1 MVHLTNDYRK
11 LLRKN
16 GPKAALSLCVALALS
31 GGLVSAEEK
40 TYDDVS
46 PWGSR
51 EALEGDPIEVEWMR
65 GGEGTLKAG
74 TDETGNVLIHHLKTW
89 GNPDTYAYVKGK
101 KITIEDRDPSD
112 PTANWG
118 GKMYIGGDTT
128 ESVTMKGLHA
138 GNQSKTTIYGRT
150 ISMGTLGT
158 GNGHFTIG
166 NKNTESVTI
175 NDFGAAEGSSTI
187 INGHSVSMG
196 SLNNWGGTV
205 TVKADKDFKVVKD
218 NNLQDVGVTGG
229 GRLTVYSDSFS
240 ANKLTIAN
248 KDSSVSI
255 NGENSI
261 DLGHGLSS
269 AEQSKVELDSSLITV
284 KGKEGFGLINVANG
298 SSAQFRG
305 KDLYVEGGLNIANS
319 TFTADETGTLQI
331 GQEDTYTSFT
341 FTGSRVSLGTKD
353 SETKLYGHI
362 LSTESSEVDIHGRD
376 ILIDGVHIDPKHY
389 SQCSIDSILTN
400 AAVIRVGDNDSN
412 LWLKGRLFNTAS
424 DVTVNGRK
432 IRITAAEA
440 VNGDAS
446 KMVDSGYAIRT
457 TGDNNTTIGSENT
470 DNIVVDGTICGDQG
484 SLSIHGRNIQLSYA
498 QGIALSG
505 VAGAHIFAGGNETE
519 NLVIQG
525 QAANLS
531 ADKMQLS
538 GEHIIIDSTEY
549 GGPKNGVQFP
559 ESLLA
564 YHNND
569 IDAGTEHTKA
579 IYISGGLRALYGDIH
594 VLGQDITVGTSDYFI
609 HGAESKSGPS
619 QTGYIALAAEKDIN
633 IGDKNS
639 DIVQLHG
646 GQILAQGGNINVQ
659 GTNIVAEASDA
670 YISPVHVKVVSGD
683 TVLEDYQRVSMIG
696 ALGANVDIGSDDSE
710 SIALQGGTLLADG
723 AYYDNNYHLLPSY
736 IKVLGKNISIDGK
749 KQWAG
754 ETNAGRLIFGS
765 ESSDQVS
772 IQGKGGIHARGGRA
786 DILGK
791 WISIQSDTENALE
804 NNGAPIVVG
813 SPNTQSIHVSGGIVS
828 HGSQISLQGRDISIS
843 KGKQENAI
851 HTDGGTVS
859 ITATGGEDAHIS
871 GPVRNDKGTIEIS
884 LSDKASHL
892 DSQVFTKNGGITNI
906 SLNHKASWNPAG
918 DTSNFTT
925 YTGNDGIIYLDN
937 NTHQTVTVSA
947 FKDADTRIHEDIYGS
962 GNTGNDAIHIDNT
975 YTGNTHFWLVNREGT
990 DKGVVGTILASAG
1003 TKESPKAGTNSVMV
1017 MAALNSAENND
1028 SSDISQFTSDH
1039 FAAYGMN
1046 SLFFKTYNLGIQD
1059 SNVEKNNKISDTTKG
1074 NLYGKDLY
1082 ITGVTNHTTNDKGQ
1096 YTPTVSTA
1104 LSGSSLMYYTWR
1116 TENDKM
1122 LQRVGDLRENEG
1134 EETGLWAR
1142 IRGSRIG
1149 KSHSDRGFKNQYKV
1163 YEIGYD
1169 AKTMTA

>member
-11 LLRKN
+11 LLRRN

-31 GGLVSAEEK
+31 GGLVSAEGK

-46 PWGSR
+46 PGGSR

-65 GGEGTLKAG
+65 GGEGTLRAG

-101 KITIEDRDPSD
+101 KITIEDRDPND

-138 GNQSKTTIYGRT
+138 GNQSETTIYGRT

-158 GNGHFTIG
+158 GNGQFTIG

-205 TVKADKDFKVVKD
+205 TVKTNGDFKVAKDGNFQTIGLTDGGTISVTAGSMEAGGLTVSD
-218 NNLQDVGVTGG
+218 NNSEADIHITGEKG
-229 GRLTVYSDSFS
+229 LHFSNSIHTGEHVKINIDSPVIRIDGNNKSWLGNSMDTTNSTVILG
-240 ANKLTIAN
+240 N
-248 KDSSVSI
+248 DSS
-255 NGENSI
+255 
-261 DLGHGLSS
+261 
-269 AEQSKVELDSSLITV
+269 QITM
-284 KGKEGFGLINVANG
+284 N
-298 SSAQFRG
+298 
-305 KDLYVEGGLNIANS
+305 
-319 TFTADETGTLQI
+319 
-331 GQEDTYTSFT
+331 
-341 FTGSRVSLGTKD
+341 
-353 SETKLYGHI
+353 
-362 LSTESSEVDIHGRD
+362 
-376 ILIDGVHIDPKHY
+376 
-389 SQCSIDSILTN
+389 
-400 AAVIRVGDNDSN
+400 
-412 LWLKGRLFNTAS
+412 GRLFNAGS
-424 DVTVNGRK
+424 NVTLMGKTIHLNAFLTGSNNVN
-432 IRITAAEA
+432 
-440 VNGDAS
+440 
-446 KMVDSGYAIRT
+446 AI
-457 TGDNNTTIGSENT
+457 ENT
-470 DNIVVDGTICGDQG
+470 NGGYNPSGTIIGNEKTENVYVDGKTIV
-484 SLSIHGRNIQLSYA
+484 SSSNITLSMAGRNISLSYPK
-498 QGIALSG
+498 GIAL
-505 VAGAHIFAGGNETE
+505 VGGGGKAYIGQKETE
-519 NLVIQG
+519 NLTIAG
-525 QAANLS
+525 QVSNQS
-531 ADKMQLS
+531 AETMQLS

-564 YHNND
+564 YHND

-619 QTGYIALAAEKDIN
+619 QTGYIALATEKDIN

-659 GTNIVAEASDA
+659 GKNIVAEASDA

-723 AYYDNNYHLLPSY
+723 AYYDNNYHPSY

-749 KQWAG
+749 QQWAG
-754 ETNAGRLIFGS
+754 ETNAGQLIFGS

-813 SPNTQSIHVSGGIVS
+813 SPDTQSIHVSGGIVS
-828 HGSQISLQGRDISIS
+828 HGS
-843 KGKQENAI
+843 
-851 HTDGGTVS
+851 
-859 ITATGGEDAHIS
+859 
-871 GPVRNDKGTIEIS
+871 
-884 LSDKASHL
+884 
-892 DSQVFTKNGGITNI
+892 
-906 SLNHKASWNPAG
+906 
-918 DTSNFTT
+918 
-925 YTGNDGIIYLDN
+925 
-937 NTHQTVTVSA
+937 
-947 FKDADTRIHEDIYGS
+947 
-962 GNTGNDAIHIDNT
+962 
-975 YTGNTHFWLVNREGT
+975 
-990 DKGVVGTILASAG
+990 
-1003 TKESPKAGTNSVMV
+1003 
-1017 MAALNSAENND
+1017 
-1028 SSDISQFTSDH
+1028 
-1039 FAAYGMN
+1039 
-1046 SLFFKTYNLGIQD
+1046 
-1059 SNVEKNNKISDTTKG
+1059 
-1074 NLYGKDLY
+1074 
-1082 ITGVTNHTTNDKGQ
+1082 
-1096 YTPTVSTA
+1096 
-1104 LSGSSLMYYTWR
+1104 
-1116 TENDKM
+1116 
-1122 LQRVGDLRENEG
+1122 
-1134 EETGLWAR
+1134 
-1142 IRGSRIG
+1142 
-1149 KSHSDRGFKNQYKV
+1149 
-1163 YEIGYD
+1163 
-1169 AKTMTA
+1169 